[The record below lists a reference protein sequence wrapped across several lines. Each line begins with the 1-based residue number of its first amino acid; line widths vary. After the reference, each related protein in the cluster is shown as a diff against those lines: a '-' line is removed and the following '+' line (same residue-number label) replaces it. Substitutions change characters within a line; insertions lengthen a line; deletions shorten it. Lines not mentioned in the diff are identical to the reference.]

1 MLPASV
7 PVLVVGAGPTGLT
20 VANLLG
26 RMGVAVLVLERN
38 PASLTIPR
46 AIVLDDEG
54 ARTLQSAGVMNEL
67 LPLIVEGDGP
77 VFIDDDGSTLA
88 RVGAGSREY
97 GFCKR
102 HFIHQ
107 PELEQ
112 VLKQGLSQCAAVD
125 LRFEAE
131 VSAVR
136 NRPDHVEAY
145 VDCNG
150 SRHTVRAQ
158 ILLACDGARSPT
170 REALGVQ
177 MVGNTYGEDWL
188 VVDTANDPDTSRT
201 SKAFCRLD
209 RPYMS
214 IPAPRG
220 GRRYEFK
227 LLPGETRQVM
237 TRLETVQRLLAPIR
251 ELRPQDVLRIAVY
264 TFEARIAERLVSHRV
279 LLLGDAAHLTPPF
292 AGQGMNAG
300 IRDASNVAWKV
311 ALVVRGLA
319 GVEMLA
325 SYEVERRNPINA
337 MIQLAI
343 TMGEVIMPEDARD
356 KELRSMLL
364 SKLNAYPGVRDFIF
378 GMKFKPRPRYDGG
391 AFVGLEAP
399 EVPASLVGCMIP
411 QPTLSVDG
419 RQLRLDDVIGPRFAL
434 LAQSPQTES
443 FAVAHASE
451 LWPELD
457 PVLISMGTHAHD
469 GQAAAIRGEIAD
481 PDVALPL
488 RAHRDQL
495 LLVRP
500 DRYLAAAFW
509 PEQSSS
515 VVAALRH
522 RLQIDSMEHWQ
533 TSYVAQQ

>member
-1 MLPASV
+1 LPTSV
-7 PVLVVGAGPTGLT
+7 AVLVVGAGPIGLT

-26 RMGVAVLVLERN
+26 RMGVSVLVLERN
-38 PASLTIPR
+38 PASLNIPR

-54 ARTLQSAGVMNEL
+54 ARTLQSAGVMNAL

-77 VFIDDDGSTLA
+77 LFFDDDGSLLA

-112 VLKQGLSQCAAVD
+112 VLKQGLSQCAAID

-136 NRPDHVEAY
+136 NHPDHVEAHVNY
-145 VDCNG
+145 NG
-150 SRHTVRAQ
+150 SHHTIKAQ

-177 MVGNTYGEDWL
+177 MLGNTYGEDWL
-188 VVDTANDPDTSRT
+188 VVDTENDPDTSRNT
-201 SKAFCRLD
+201 KAFCRLD

-227 LLPGETRQVM
+227 LLPGETRETM
-237 TRLETVQRLLAPIR
+237 TRLDTVQRLLAPVR
-251 ELRPQDVLRIAVY
+251 ELRSQDVTRIAVY
-264 TFEARIAERLVSHRV
+264 TFEARIADRLVSHRV
-279 LLLGDAAHLTPPF
+279 MLLGDAAHLTPPF

-311 ALVVRGLA
+311 AMVVRGLA
-319 GVEMLA
+319 GIELLA
-325 SYEVERRNPINA
+325 SYEVERRNPIKA

-343 TMGEVIMPEDARD
+343 TMGEVIMPENARD

-364 SKLNAYPGVRDFIF
+364 SKLSGYPEVREFIF

-411 QPTLSVDG
+411 QPILSIDG
-419 RQLRLDDVIGPRFAL
+419 QQVRLDDIIGSRFAL
-434 LAQSPQTES
+434 IAQSPQTES
-443 FAVAHASE
+443 FAVAHASQ

-457 PVLISMGTHAHD
+457 PVLISLVTRAHD
-469 GQAAAIRGEIAD
+469 GQAAVIRGEIIEA
-481 PDVALPL
+481 DVALPL
-488 RAHRDQL
+488 LAHRDQL
-495 LLVRP
+495 MLVRP
-500 DRYLAAAFW
+500 DRYVAAAFW

-515 VVAALRH
+515 VVEAIRH
-522 RLQIDSMEHWQ
+522 KLQINS
-533 TSYVAQQ
+533 AIIAK